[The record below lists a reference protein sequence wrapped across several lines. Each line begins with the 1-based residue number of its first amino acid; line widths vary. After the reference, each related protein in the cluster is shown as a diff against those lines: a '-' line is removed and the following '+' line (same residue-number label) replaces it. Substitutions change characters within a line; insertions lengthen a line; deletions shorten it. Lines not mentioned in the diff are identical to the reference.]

1 MKSHKEKKKFTSLE
15 ALRWGREISNTFLV
29 KAFMNDIQGLEG
41 VEVEEGEEEMERKR
55 KVKEVED
62 KVRREKFYRK
72 VAKELA

>member
-1 MKSHKEKKKFTSLE
+1 
-15 ALRWGREISNTFLV
+15 
-29 KAFMNDIQGLEG
+29 MNDIQGLEG